1 MAAMTRTGGAIARGA
16 RRAAAGAA
24 ALALAVA
31 LAACGAEEPAP
42 EGAAPGEAAGAAAPA
57 APGERRPAPDFT
69 LPDLEGKT
77 HSLASLRGKTVVID
91 FWATWCPPCEFQIPV
106 LNKIHEKHASRG
118 VVVLGVSVD
127 VDGKEV
133 VAPYAAQHQV
143 QYTILLG
150 SEEVAR
156 DFGAPGF
163 PALIVVDPDGR
174 IHSTHVGL
182 IEEAE
187 LEKILTSIAE
197 TAAS

>member
-1 MAAMTRTGGAIARGA
+1 MAAMKARALRSA

-24 ALALAVA
+24 FALGVGI
-31 LAACGAEEPAP
+31 AACGAQDPASDAAEPA
-42 EGAAPGEAAGAAAPA
+42 AGDAAPA
-57 APGERRPAPDFT
+57 TPAGEGRAAPDFT
-69 LPDLEGKT
+69 LPDLDGRT

-106 LNKIHEKHASRG
+106 LNKIHERHGQQG

-127 VDGKEV
+127 VDGKDV

-163 PALIVVDPDGR
+163 PALIVVDPEGR

-187 LEKILTSIAE
+187 LEKILAS
-197 TAAS
+197 AAAAAG

>member
-1 MAAMTRTGGAIARGA
+1 MAAMTEGALRALGRASARA
-16 RRAAAGAA
+16 V
-24 ALALAVA
+24 LALGVG
-31 LAACGAEEPAP
+31 LAGCGAQEPASD
-42 EGAAPGEAAGAAAPA
+42 AAAPA
-57 APGERRPAPDFT
+57 AGEAPAASPSGAGRAAPDFT
-69 LPDLEGKT
+69 LPDLDGKT

-106 LNKIHEKHASRG
+106 LNKIHEKHGAQG

-163 PALIVVDPDGR
+163 PALIVVDPEGR

-187 LEKILTSIAE
+187 LEKILAS
-197 TAAS
+197 AAAAAG